1 MKLYLED
8 IMQDMYQKKVS
19 KFTYNSNNYSLYE
32 VLKHGTIDEYYYNL
46 VDEDSTQ
53 GIKLKK
59 FNSIKEALDSIDFKE
74 EE

>member
-8 IMQDMYQKKVS
+8 IMQDIYQKKVS
-19 KFTYNSNNYSLYE
+19 KFVYNNNNYSLYE

-46 VDEDSTQ
+46 VDEDSTSCF
-53 GIKLKK
+53 KLKK
-59 FNSIKEALDSIDFKE
+59 FNSVKEALDSIGFKE

>member
-1 MKLYLED
+1 
-8 IMQDMYQKKVS
+8 KVS
-19 KFTYNSNNYSLYE
+19 RFTYNNNNYSLYE

-59 FNSIKEALDSIDFKE
+59 FNSVKEALDSIDFKE